1 MGRIGMPEIIFTALV
16 IMLLFGTKRLPEIGA
31 SIGQAIKEFKKAMK
45 DSDENV
51 KHAVEDKTK

>member
-1 MGRIGMPEIIFTALV
+1 MGRIGMPEIIFTAVV

-45 DSDENV
+45 DSDADV
-51 KHAVEDKTK
+51 KPTVEDKTK

>member
-45 DSDENV
+45 DTDGDV
-51 KHAVEDKTK
+51 KPTVEDKTK